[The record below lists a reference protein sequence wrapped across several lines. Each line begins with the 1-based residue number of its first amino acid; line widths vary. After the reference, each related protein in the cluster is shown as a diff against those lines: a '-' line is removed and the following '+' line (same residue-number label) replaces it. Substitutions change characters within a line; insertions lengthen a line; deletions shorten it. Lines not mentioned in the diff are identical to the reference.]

1 MIREKLILLSYP
13 LGYLS
18 LFTFTKWV
26 VGLFFTQADSSFAR
40 LLLVLGALALLVLRS
55 LLQDGSYL
63 AKLIVSFPQLVQKKC
78 QSYLSYLD
86 RVSLGLFIGLVVSLF
101 LGESFYTHISEVL
114 FYFAFGLYISSS
126 AVILLFLSRK

>member
-1 MIREKLILLSYP
+1 MVYLL
-13 LGYLS
+13 LLNG
-18 LFTFTKWV
+18 F
-26 VGLFFTQADSSFAR
+26 VGLFFTQADSLFVR
-40 LLLVLGALALLVLRS
+40 ILLVLGALALLVLIS

-63 AKLIVSFPQLVQKKC
+63 TKLIVSFPQVVQKKC

-101 LGESFYTHISEVL
+101 LGESFYTHTSEVL